1 MNRAV
6 IHEKIHL
13 FVPADIADLLAEA
26 HELRPV
32 EAELFDG
39 KRQEFMAW
47 AHRGTD
53 CLADLLATPVFD
65 LDIVVG
71 TCPCQHLEAFRGED
85 GFVREDQMPFFR
97 QDLLHEVVEGYH
109 SILELC

>member
-6 IHEKIHL
+6 VHEKIHL
-13 FVPADIADLLAEA
+13 LVPADIADLLAEA
-26 HELRPV
+26 HELRPIKT
-32 EAELFDG
+32 ELFDG
-39 KRQEFMAW
+39 KRQEFMTW
-47 AHRGTD
+47 ANRGTD
-53 CLADLLATPVFD
+53 CLTYLLATPVFN

-71 TCPCQHLEAFRGED
+71 TRPRQHLEAFRGED